1 MNRVH
6 QAASGLFFMLALYI
20 GAKSLTDLQ
29 FYTRLG
35 PGPGFF
41 PFCLVIGLGVLAA
54 SMFYTATF
62 GDRQPLALDF
72 VPDRAGLA
80 RLAAII
86 LAIGAVAF
94 AMEPV
99 GFRLTMFAFVMF
111 LLFAFGNRNIVLML
125 IVAGAGSFG
134 IFALF
139 VDLLKVTLPIGSL
152 GI

>member
-1 MNRVH
+1 MNRVY
-6 QAASGLFFMLALYI
+6 QTASGIFLLLALYI
-20 GAKSLTDLQ
+20 AITSITDLR

-41 PFCLVIGLGVLAA
+41 PFCLAIGLGILAV

-62 GDRQPLALDF
+62 GDRQPLAADF
-72 VPDRAGLA
+72 IPDRAGLA
-80 RLAAII
+80 RMAAI
-86 LAIGAVAF
+86 LFAIGAVVL
-94 AMEPV
+94 AMEPL
-99 GFRLTMFAFVMF
+99 GFRLTMFAFVLF

-125 IVAGAGSFG
+125 LVAAAGSFG

-139 VDLLKVTLPIGSL
+139 VDLLKVTLPIGRL

>member
-1 MNRVH
+1 MNRVY
-6 QAASGLFFMLALYI
+6 QAASGIFFMLALYI
-20 GAKSLTDLQ
+20 AAKSLTDLQ

-41 PFCLVIGLGVLAA
+41 PFCLAIGLGLLSI

-62 GDRQPLALDF
+62 GDRHPLAADF

-80 RLAAII
+80 RIAAII
-86 LAIGAVAF
+86 FAVGVVVF

-125 IVAGAGSFG
+125 VIASAGSFG

-139 VDLLKVTLPIGSL
+139 VDLLKVTLPIGKL